1 MKANIET
8 FNQVKEEIGSL
19 GFNVIDFDFD
29 RPWGGFLLIDES
41 QSQDFINTF
50 ISKENLEIEGR
61 ISPKILIVNPNSRL
75 SWQFHYRRKEI
86 WRVYKNSVGIIRSM
100 DDNQNEMEIF
110 NQGDT
115 IKFQTEERHR
125 LVGLSNFG
133 VVAEIW
139 IHTNFKNPSDEQD
152 IVRLQDDYSRN

>member
-1 MKANIET
+1 LNKYYLDT
-8 FNQVKEEIGSL
+8 KEEIENL
-19 GFNVIDFDFD
+19 GFNVINFDFN

-61 ISPKILIVNPNSRL
+61 LSPKILIVNPNSRL

-86 WRVYKNSVGIIRSM
+86 WRVYKNQVGIFRSM
-100 DDNQNEMEIF
+100 NNRQNEMEIL
-110 NQGDT
+110 NEGDT

-139 IHTNFKNPSDEQD
+139 IHTDSNNLSDEED
-152 IVRLQDDYSRN
+152 IVRLEDDYSRD

>member
-1 MKANIET
+1 MNKYYI
-8 FNQVKEEIGSL
+8 KIREEIESL
-19 GFNVIDFDFD
+19 GFNVINFDFN

-61 ISPKILIVNPNSRL
+61 LSPKILIVNPNSRL

-100 DDNQNEMEIF
+100 DDNQNEMEIL

-115 IKFQTEERHR
+115 IKFQTKERHR

>member
-1 MKANIET
+1 MNKYYKEII
-8 FNQVKEEIGSL
+8 EEIECL
-19 GFNVIDFDFD
+19 GFNIINFDFN
-29 RPWGGFLLIDES
+29 RPWGGFLLINES

-61 ISPKILIVNPNSRL
+61 LSPKILIINPNSRL
-75 SWQFHYRRKEI
+75 SWQFHNRRKEI

-100 DDNQNEMEIF
+100 DNNQNEMEILKE
-110 NQGDT
+110 GDI

-125 LVGLSNFG
+125 LVGLSDIG

-139 IHTNFKNPSDEQD
+139 IHTDFNNPSDEQD

>member
-1 MKANIET
+1 MNKYYTEIR
-8 FNQVKEEIGSL
+8 EEIESL
-19 GFNVIDFDFD
+19 GFNVINFDFN

-50 ISKENLEIEGR
+50 ISKENLQIEGR
-61 ISPKILIVNPNSRL
+61 LSPKILIVNPNSRL

-100 DDNQNEMEIF
+100 DDNQNEMEIL

-115 IKFQTEERHR
+115 IKFKTEERHR

>member
-1 MKANIET
+1 MNKYYKEII
-8 FNQVKEEIGSL
+8 EEIECL
-19 GFNVIDFDFD
+19 GFNIINFDFN
-29 RPWGGFLLIDES
+29 RPWGGFLLINES

-61 ISPKILIVNPNSRL
+61 LSPKILIVNPNSRL
-75 SWQFHYRRKEI
+75 SWQFHNRRKEI

-100 DDNQNEMEIF
+100 DNNQNEMEILKE
-110 NQGDT
+110 GDI

-125 LVGLSNFG
+125 LVGLSDIG

-139 IHTNFKNPSDEQD
+139 IHTDFNNPSDEQD

>member
-1 MKANIET
+1 MNKYYI
-8 FNQVKEEIGSL
+8 KIREEIESL
-19 GFNVIDFDFD
+19 GFNVINFDFN

-61 ISPKILIVNPNSRL
+61 LSPKILIVNPNSRL

-100 DDNQNEMEIF
+100 DDNQNEMEIL

>member
-1 MKANIET
+1 MNKYYTEIR
-8 FNQVKEEIGSL
+8 EEIESL
-19 GFNVIDFDFD
+19 GFNVINFDFN

-41 QSQDFINTF
+41 QTQDFINTF
-50 ISKENLEIEGR
+50 SAKENLKIEAR
-61 ISPKILIVNPNSRL
+61 LSPKILIVNPNSRL

-86 WRVYKNSVGIIRSM
+86 WRVYKNSVGVIRSL
-100 DDNQNEMEIF
+100 DNNQNEMEILKE
-110 NQGDT
+110 GDI

-139 IHTNFKNPSDEQD
+139 IHTDLNNPSDEQD

>member
-1 MKANIET
+1 MNKHYTEIR
-8 FNQVKEEIGSL
+8 EEIESL
-19 GFNVIDFDFD
+19 GFNVINFDFN
-29 RPWGGFLLIDES
+29 RPWGGFLLINES
-41 QSQDFINTF
+41 QSQDFINIF

-61 ISPKILIVNPNSRL
+61 LSPKILIVNPNSRL
-75 SWQFHYRRKEI
+75 SWQFHNRRKEI

-100 DDNQNEMEIF
+100 DNNQNEMEILKE
-110 NQGDT
+110 GDI

-125 LVGLSNFG
+125 LVGLSDIG

-139 IHTNFKNPSDEQD
+139 IHTDFNNPSDEQD

>member
-1 MKANIET
+1 MNKFYAKIR
-8 FNQVKEEIGSL
+8 EEIENL
-19 GFNVIDFDFD
+19 GFNVINIDFN
-29 RPWGGFLLIDES
+29 RPWGGFLLINES

-61 ISPKILIVNPNSRL
+61 LSPKILIVNPNSRL

-100 DDNQNEMEIF
+100 DDNQNEMEILK
-110 NQGDT
+110 QGDT
-115 IKFQTEERHR
+115 IKFQTKERHR

>member
-1 MKANIET
+1 MNKYYLDT
-8 FNQVKEEIGSL
+8 KEEIENL
-19 GFNVIDFDFD
+19 GFNVINFDFN

-61 ISPKILIVNPNSRL
+61 LSPKILIVNPNSRL

-100 DDNQNEMEIF
+100 DDNQNEMVILNE
-110 NQGDT
+110 GDT

-139 IHTNFKNPSDEQD
+139 IHTDSNNLSDEED
-152 IVRLQDDYSRN
+152 IVRLEDDYSRD

>member
-1 MKANIET
+1 MNKYYKEIIDEIEC
-8 FNQVKEEIGSL
+8 L
-19 GFNVIDFDFD
+19 GFNIINFDFN
-29 RPWGGFLLIDES
+29 RPWGGFLLINES

-61 ISPKILIVNPNSRL
+61 LSPKILIVNPNSRL
-75 SWQFHYRRKEI
+75 SWQFHNRRKEI

-100 DDNQNEMEIF
+100 DNNQNEMEILKE
-110 NQGDT
+110 GDI

-125 LVGLSNFG
+125 LVGLSDIG

-139 IHTNFKNPSDEQD
+139 IHTDFNNPSDEQD
-152 IVRLQDDYSRN
+152 IIRLQDDYSRN